1 LSQAGIINIAG
12 GGGGGAPVETLT
24 GNTGGPVPPTAN
36 NINVVGGTSVTISP
50 SNIVAGITVD
60 GNPGGSTETIIL
72 TNRVQGTVTTTDA
85 TPTTLTTFDLGAVP
99 GVYNFDIQIAGYDLT
114 DTAGVG
120 YFISGSVR
128 TTGAAAVLVGTPDK
142 IVNEEAATITCDAN
156 LIVSGNNAIVQ
167 VTGIAA
173 KTINWRSL
181 SQYIFV
187 S

>member
-1 LSQAGIINIAG
+1 MSHINIPTTSGNLPSNVPTSFVTDSGTATPAANILDIFG
-12 GGGGGAPVETLT
+12 TTTTASNDNGIQTSAPGA
-24 GNTGGPVPPTAN
+24 
-36 NINVVGGTSVTISP
+36 
-50 SNIVAGITVD
+50 SNIVDVT
-60 GNPGGSTETIIL
+60 L
-72 TNRVQGTVTTTDA
+72 TNRIIGSVSTADA
-85 TPTTLTTFDLGAVP
+85 TLTTLTSFPLGATP
-99 GVYNFDIQIAGYDLT
+99 GVYNFDIQIVGYDTT

-142 IVNEEAATITCDAN
+142 ITNEETATLSCDAN

-167 VTGIAA
+167 VKGIAA
-173 KTINWRSL
+173 KAIDWKAL